1 MKVRLMYK
9 DLDFDIKQSLPSNE
23 QVLLNDLELATLF
36 DAMAANDN
44 FLYEVAKYRYYQV

>member
-23 QVLLNDLELATLF
+23 QDLLDDLELATLLTPWRPTTTF
-36 DAMAANDN
+36 
-44 FLYEVAKYRYYQV
+44 YTK

>member
-23 QVLLNDLELATLF
+23 QDLLTL
-36 DAMAANDN
+36 N
-44 FLYEVAKYRYYQV
+44 